1 MISFKNKKAGRIWC
15 KKLRRALQNLQ
26 EMCLYISGGPELVKT
41 LQFGCMQYRA
51 LADYS
56 AKARLRSLIGE
67 YGDFRIL
74 RSLNESQTLDPDIRT
89 LFANFNT
96 RNERCEKKRS
106 RFLSSAK
113 RSSH

>member
-1 MISFKNKKAGRIWC
+1 MR
-15 KKLRRALQNLQ
+15 NLP
-26 EMCLYISGGPELVKT
+26 EMCLYISGGPALVKT

-56 AKARLRSLIGE
+56 AKSRLCSLIGE

-96 RNERCEKKRS
+96 RNENARKIEVDFSQFSQKIKSLRLIKFNI
-106 RFLSSAK
+106 RIV
-113 RSSH
+113 

>member
-1 MISFKNKKAGRIWC
+1 
-15 KKLRRALQNLQ
+15 
-26 EMCLYISGGPELVKT
+26 
-41 LQFGCMQYRA
+41 MQYRA

-96 RNERCEKKRS
+96 PNERCEKKRS

-113 RSSH
+113 Q